1 MKVELGSTQILSPLV
16 VSSSNQNG
24 SQQQFHCK
32 PRTPSYFR
40 RQERRK
46 LERQQALGNKEN
58 VVNSANDLEVEVE
71 TKSNIADKN
80 VEEDH
85 FTKSAEEVDSDV
97 VHDLPSSTQ
106 SCQVESA
113 AAVVLSE
120 SDSCVK
126 YDSDVTADVALENT
140 ELHTHGKN
148 LTEDVGN
155 KCLKVADTKLP
166 EMKPSQDETVW
177 ALVTIDCS
185 LQPNLSAQ
193 DLKRVEGILTRHD
206 HLRRNIVKIDFG
218 QYHTNRS
225 DDGFCHKLDLKLKV
239 DTSGLWENARPYI
252 WKFFGQEEWKYA
264 DGMLITFNRIH
275 VKQ

>member
-1 MKVELGSTQILSPLV
+1 MVASMASEIDSFTLKFKNLLANGFKASLLFEADKRDTFVTLKAELGSSRILSPLV
-16 VSSSNQNG
+16 VSSGNQNG

-85 FTKSAEEVDSDV
+85 FIKSAEEVDS
-97 VHDLPSSTQ
+97 DLPSSTQ

-140 ELHTHGKN
+140 ELHTNGEN

-185 LQPNLSAQ
+185 LQPTLSAQ
-193 DLKRVEGILTRHD
+193 D
-206 HLRRNIVKIDFG
+206 
-218 QYHTNRS
+218 
-225 DDGFCHKLDLKLKV
+225 
-239 DTSGLWENARPYI
+239 
-252 WKFFGQEEWKYA
+252 
-264 DGMLITFNRIH
+264 
-275 VKQ
+275 